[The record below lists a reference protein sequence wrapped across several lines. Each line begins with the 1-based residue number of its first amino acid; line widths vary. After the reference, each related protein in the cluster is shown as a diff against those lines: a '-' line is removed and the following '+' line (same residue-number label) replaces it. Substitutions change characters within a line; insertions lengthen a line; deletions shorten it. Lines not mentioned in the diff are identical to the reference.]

1 MKGAAILKK
10 KDLLKIFKFFLILLF
25 ICIFIVLIIIGK
37 CKYEEI
43 DQRITEG
50 SGYGLSIGSTFS
62 DVINVLKK
70 VPEEYPNA
78 TLHYYK
84 EGNNSVPI
92 SWDSINQIS
101 PSDGLFLVYDT
112 HSNYLDFLD
121 ISFNDNKVSEMNRI
135 KFCALNTEYKAS
147 HRCIASLLGLDG

>member
-1 MKGAAILKK
+1 MKSATIGKK
-10 KDLLKIFKFFLILLF
+10 NNLLKIFKFFLILLF
-25 ICIFIVLIIIGK
+25 MCIFIVLIIISK

-70 VPEEYPNA
+70 VPEKYPNS
-78 TLHYYK
+78 TLHYYTQ
-84 EGNNSVPI
+84 GSNSTPI
-92 SWDSINQIS
+92 SWSSVDQIS

-121 ISFNDNKVSEMNRI
+121 ISFNENKVSEMHRV
-135 KFCALNTEYKAS
+135 KFCALNTENKAS
-147 HRCIASLLGLDG
+147 HRCIANLLGLDN